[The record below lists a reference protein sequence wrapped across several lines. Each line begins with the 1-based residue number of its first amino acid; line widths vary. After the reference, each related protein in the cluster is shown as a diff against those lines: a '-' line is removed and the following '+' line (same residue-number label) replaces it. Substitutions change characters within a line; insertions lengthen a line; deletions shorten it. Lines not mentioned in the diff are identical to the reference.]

1 MRGVN
6 PARTRRATAG
16 SLRLRGFSAVIC
28 AAMLVPSPALTQSG
42 ATTAKRIVVVTSGEG
57 PRLHRALAGIEHN
70 AAGVPVETI
79 HAEGADAQALHAA
92 LVATPYD
99 TALIALGDRASELVE
114 RFARV
119 APGSRT
125 VHCLV
130 GGHVT
135 AQAGTNVVV
144 VPLDVPAEQ
153 YLAWLRT
160 LLPEARRIGV
170 LFDTTP
176 ERHRAG
182 EFAAALQAAGY
193 VPVLAPVTGPAS
205 LPPAL
210 AQLAASVDAVLTLPG
225 PTVMADQARRGL
237 LLFSFR
243 HRIPLIGPNVELV
256 RAGGLYALDWDYEA
270 LGLHCAALALRP
282 FAAMRPPPPPADLP
296 RARISANLHTAQ
308 RFELHWSPE
317 ILRTVEK
324 VGP

>member
-1 MRGVN
+1 M
-6 PARTRRATAG
+6 TG
-16 SLRLRGFSAVIC
+16 SLRLRGLSAAIC
-28 AAMLVPSPALTQSG
+28 AAMLMPSPAMTQSNT
-42 ATTAKRIVVVTSGEG
+42 TTAKRIVVVTSGEG
-57 PRLHRALAGIEHN
+57 PRFHAALAGIEHN
-70 AAGVPVETI
+70 AARIPVQTI
-79 HAEGADAQALHAA
+79 RAEAADAQALHAA
-92 LVATPYD
+92 LVGTPYD
-99 TALIALGDRASELVE
+99 TALIALGNRASELVE

-119 APGSRT
+119 APGSRA

-130 GGHVT
+130 TGDLS
-135 AQAGTNVVV
+135 AQAGSNVVIV
-144 VPLDVPAEQ
+144 TLDVPAGQ

-160 LLPEARRIGV
+160 LLPDARRIGI

-193 VPVLAPVTGPAS
+193 VVVLAPVTGPAS

-243 HRIPLIGPNVELV
+243 HHIPLIGPSVELV
-256 RAGGLYALDWDYEA
+256 RAGALYALDWDYQA

-282 FAAMRPPPPPADLP
+282 FAATRPPPPPADP
-296 RARISANLHTAQ
+296 PPARVSANLRTAQ